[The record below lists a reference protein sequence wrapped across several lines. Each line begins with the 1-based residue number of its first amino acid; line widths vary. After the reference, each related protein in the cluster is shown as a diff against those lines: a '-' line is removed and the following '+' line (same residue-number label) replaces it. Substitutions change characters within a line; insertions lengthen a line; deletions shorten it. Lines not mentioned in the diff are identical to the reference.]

1 MWQEE
6 RQQKIR
12 SLLAAYG
19 QVSIDRIVEDFG
31 VSRET
36 IRRDFM
42 EMELAGSCAGC
53 AAGLYLLRARTRP
66 LASA

>member
-36 IRRDFM
+36 IRRDLM
-42 EMELAGSCAGC
+42 ASCAGC
-53 AAGLYLLRARTRP
+53 AAAPCR
-66 LASA
+66 